1 MLRKSTGTINPCL
14 LNSHLRERL
23 LPTAVIV
30 GALLEYEPIANLSC
44 QAFSIGGQQHLKFT
58 RQGTWQSRR
67 PHHQRLMNTL
77 EELHDLFTAHGV
89 DRSVLWQFF
98 YQLFFYICST
108 ALNSI
113 LLRKDLCNW
122 ARGAQIRY
130 NLANLETWL
139 SAKELVPERS
149 GPQPDPSSSK
159 QPAVALDILPE
170 DGQPLRDLLNPMIQ
184 ACQLL
189 QSKKGSPDNATVE
202 AICQNCRNL
211 TEAQIIKLLTMYTPV
226 DGYEPRVPPAF
237 LHAVETRL
245 KAQRVGEASRVSF
258 GSLQLDQSTL
268 LLETGYSITLSVPYR
283 ASTVPLGQLELPSE
297 LGISNLVLPL

>member
-1 MLRKSTGTINPCL
+1 L
-14 LNSHLRERL
+14 LTNHLKERL
-23 LPTAVIV
+23 LPSAVVV

-67 PHHQRLMNTL
+67 PHHRRLMSTL
-77 EELHDLFTAHGV
+77 EELHDLFTAHGA
-89 DRSVLWQFF
+89 DRSVLKQFF
-98 YQLFFYICST
+98 YQVFFYICST

-139 SAKELVPERS
+139 SAKELVPEKPGLQPNKRS
-149 GPQPDPSSSK
+149 SHQVTVGVDLPS
-159 QPAVALDILPE
+159 E
-170 DGQPLRDLLNPMIQ
+170 NGQSLGTLLNPMIQ

-189 QSKKGSPDNATVE
+189 QSKKGSPDKATVE

-226 DGYEPRVPPAF
+226 DGYEPHVPPAF

-245 KAQRVGEASRVSF
+245 KALRVGEAGTVSF
-258 GSLQLDQSTL
+258 GSLQLDRSTL
-268 LLETGYSITLSVPYR
+268 LLETGYSINLSVPYH
-283 ASTVPLGQLELPSE
+283 ASTVPLGHLELPVE
-297 LGISNLVLPL
+297 LGISNLILPL